1 MDINNARAGSGAPV
15 LAQRPVELEVTGSQG
30 KAKTVVERQD
40 EESHRTQKG
49 SKRYASPDEVTVVV
63 PTLNEAAA
71 IGKVIDDLRHAGYE
85 RILVIDGDSTDATRQ
100 IAFSKGADVVKQHG
114 AGKAGALKT
123 AFGLVETPYMLVMDG
138 DDTYK
143 AADIDDM
150 LTYAGEFDEVI
161 GARTEGRENIPRL
174 NRFGN
179 WVISKVFKLLFGAPV
194 TDVLSGMYLLK
205 TGKVRE
211 IETTSGSFD
220 IEVEIA
226 SSIAASGSITQVP
239 ISYGKRLGEQ
249 KLRPSHGGRILS
261 TLFWMAYYNNP
272 VVLFGSAVALLGVPA
287 FGVLLW
293 VLYERL
299 FFGVYHGIYALF
311 GLGLLLIATQAAGVA
326 MISLLM
332 KRSEKR
338 MLGYLQHNSP

>member
-1 MDINNARAGSGAPV
+1 MG
-15 LAQRPVELEVTGSQG
+15 
-30 KAKTVVERQD
+30 
-40 EESHRTQKG
+40 EESKTLTVGDLQVSSGVPRGAQKQA
-49 SKRYASPDEVTVVV
+49 KRYASPAEVTVVV
-63 PTLNEAAA
+63 PTLNEEAA
-71 IGKVIDDLRHAGYE
+71 IGKVIEDLRHEGYE
-85 RILVIDGDSTDATRQ
+85 NILVVDGDSTDRTRE

-143 AADIDDM
+143 AKDIDDM
-150 LTYAGEFDEVI
+150 LTYAGDFDEVI

-179 WVISKVFKLLFGAPV
+179 WVISRAFKLLFGTPV

-205 TGKVRE
+205 TAKVRD
-211 IETTSGSFD
+211 IETTSASFD

-226 SSIAASGSITQVP
+226 SALSTSGSITQVP
-239 ISYGKRLGEQ
+239 VSYGKRLGEQ

-261 TLFWMAYYNNP
+261 TLFWMAYYHNP
-272 VVLFGSAVALLGVPA
+272 VVLFGGGVALLGIPA
-287 FGVLLW
+287 FGILLW
-293 VLYERL
+293 VVYERL

-311 GLGLLLIATQAAGVA
+311 GLGLLLIATQAAAVA
-326 MISLLM
+326 LIALM
-332 KRSEKR
+332 LKRSEKR
-338 MLGYLQHNSP
+338 MTDILQKAKL